1 MSDKSQELLLGNS
14 VQPPERLD
22 EDEDQNGEL
31 RNEKAV
37 YESSVTDVLDHVG
50 HPDFKFIYFEA
61 IPDIKEQYFK
71 RRHLFVKDLLE
82 KVSEV
87 YDFEFFEK
95 PEINTD
101 YELDQI
107 LLFIEFLEFD
117 NYRFISYVWRFLKQ
131 DLQKIDIEKYCK
143 SNSMKI
149 IKETEEQ
156 LETHPQI
163 KIIDLFLR
171 TYYKEKYIEWFV
183 QNTKKSKIM
192 IILEILESEGKLNG

>member
-22 EDEDQNGEL
+22 EDEDQNGMF
-31 RNEKAV
+31 RNMQAV
-37 YESSVTDVLDHVG
+37 YESSVTDIVDHVG
-50 HPDFKFIYFEA
+50 HPDFKFIYFTL
-61 IPDIKEQYFK
+61 ILDIKQQPLK
-71 RRHLFVKDLLE
+71 LRRRFAREFLE
-82 KVSEV
+82 KVSDH

-95 PEINTD
+95 PEIDTD
-101 YELDQI
+101 YEI
-107 LLFIEFLEFD
+107 NHIFSFAEFLEFD
-117 NYRFISYVWRFLKQ
+117 NYRFLSYVWRFLRQ

-143 SNSMKI
+143 ANAMKI

-156 LETHPQI
+156 LETHPQTELI
-163 KIIDLFLR
+163 TKFLR

-183 QNTKKSKIM
+183 QNTEKAKIM

>member
-22 EDEDQNGEL
+22 EDEDQNGVL

-37 YESSVTDVLDHVG
+37 YESTVADILDHVG
-50 HPDFKFIYFEA
+50 HPDFKFIHINA
-61 IPDIKEQYFK
+61 IPVIREQSFK
-71 RRHLFVKDLLE
+71 RRYRLVQDLLK

-87 YDFEFFEK
+87 YDYEFYEK
-95 PEINTD
+95 PETDTD
-101 YELDQI
+101 YELDQVR
-107 LLFIEFLEFD
+107 LFIEFLEYNNF
-117 NYRFISYVWRFLKQ
+117 RFLSYVWRFLNQ
-131 DLQKIDIEKYCK
+131 NLQTIDIESYCK
-143 SNSMKI
+143 ANAMRI

-156 LETHPQI
+156 SETHPQTKLI
-163 KIIDLFLR
+163 NLFLR

-183 QNTKKSKIM
+183 KNTENSKTE